1 MPAPYAFGS
10 FVHEEVADH
19 SHPWPRRLL
28 AQMDWNP
35 EDVERRSIW
44 QGDWHAPA
52 HAEPGH
58 QPQSLPHAAGVTI
71 VQVLDASGCD
81 GPLVQRV
88 FVPQDDAHVEFSA
101 QFRLG
106 LDAHPQATYLAFPW
120 TSPAQAR
127 IDLGGQAMEPGKE
140 QLPGSCMDYYTVQN
154 WVDFSNDYAGMTVAT
169 PDNPMVQLGDFH
181 FGRHQQEVALERP
194 MLLGWLTNNY
204 WETNFRAHQPGL
216 ITALR
221 HASPQRRL

>member
-101 QFRLG
+101 HFRLG
-106 LDAHPQATYLAFPW
+106 LDAA
-120 TSPAQAR
+120 SP
-127 IDLGGQAMEPGKE
+127 GN
-140 QLPGSCMDYYTVQN
+140 V
-154 WVDFSNDYAGMTVAT
+154 
-169 PDNPMVQLGDFH
+169 
-181 FGRHQQEVALERP
+181 
-194 MLLGWLTNNY
+194 
-204 WETNFRAHQPGL
+204 PGL
-216 ITALR
+216 PLGHR
-221 HASPQRRL
+221 PRRRASTWAARPWNRARNSCPARAWTTTRCRIGWTFPTTMPA